1 MRLGPPP
8 SGSCVTPLL
17 AAEPAGVCH
26 SHRPPPPSGRGV
38 GDQHGE
44 GPGGSSLRRPGGQ
57 PDGPPSSKPSGV
69 RALPA
74 DSSAARSWG
83 QGCVLGDTLALST
96 VLVLVPGVRG
106 ATGRPRPRRPSHP
119 SRPGRGPPQDPRP
132 PASRPGPASGTA
144 AAVSG
149 LGPGCR
155 RTRRPEPLGLGP
167 RRWEPGA
174 RGCVRGG
181 PSPSVEVRLLIPAP
195 RPAWLPG
202 VCWWERT
209 APRGGG
215 APKTVQEKS
224 WLHRGWKAGCRRWIH
239 SCSRCGNLSPT
250 LSLWEKYQTLWLHHP
265 EAIVNGGE
273 SVVAGDGLGF
283 NAVVTVELGG
293 PRPTCSSWGGF
304 LQNPEKRIF

>member
-1 MRLGPPP
+1 MTPGPPP

-17 AAEPAGVCH
+17 SAEPAGVCH
-26 SHRPPPPSGRGV
+26 SHRPPPPSGWGV

-44 GPGGSSLRRPGGQ
+44 GPGGSSLRRPGGR

-74 DSSAARSWG
+74 DSSSARSWG

-132 PASRPGPASGTA
+132 PASLPGPASGTA

-149 LGPGCR
+149 LGPGSR

-167 RRWEPGA
+167 RRGGA
-174 RGCVRGG
+174 RCPWVCERRPQPVRGG
-181 PSPSVEVRLLIPAP
+181 KAADPCAQACVAAGCLLVGETGSA
-195 RPAWLPG
+195 G
-202 VCWWERT
+202 
-209 APRGGG
+209 RGG
-215 APKTVQEKS
+215 P
-224 WLHRGWKAGCRRWIH
+224 
-239 SCSRCGNLSPT
+239 
-250 LSLWEKYQTLWLHHP
+250 
-265 EAIVNGGE
+265 
-273 SVVAGDGLGF
+273 
-283 NAVVTVELGG
+283 
-293 PRPTCSSWGGF
+293 
-304 LQNPEKRIF
+304 